1 MKKFLVVLLVVL
13 VLAGVGYYFRG
24 DILEFVGGLWGDVA
38 AGGDGG
44 EEGEEG
50 EEEEEN
56 YDNFPLKS
64 FIGRKYDVKE
74 LGEHGMVLEVET
86 GTSAGM
92 KHIPIYV
99 YGVDPD
105 RESLLE
111 GVTALDFKVAHYRA
125 VSEENSNS
133 WQHTETTRVMML
145 LYKGIPR
152 QWRVALLRPVTQLD
166 IYVRE
171 IIANNPNIT
180 AEEIQRIVDEEFPVR
195 FSSFEEATKAVR
207 FDTESVTIHNSSGT
221 WRLVERGGHLVV
233 EDFWE
238 RERGDEELLKDIY
251 WEYLESIAHWDGESE
266 AIVMYNPGMKFEGG
280 SAIFPYLEY
289 IHDIRF
295 NPELPRDLFAPP
307 V

>member
-38 AGGDGG
+38 AGGDG
-44 EEGEEG
+44 G

-145 LYKGIPR
+145 LHKGIPR

-166 IYVRE
+166 IYLRE
-171 IIANNPNIT
+171 IVTNNPNIT

-195 FSSFEEATKAVR
+195 FSSFEEATKVVR
-207 FDTESVTIHNSSGT
+207 FDTESVTIYNSSGS

-233 EDFWE
+233 EDFRK

-266 AIVMYNPGMKFEGG
+266 AIVMYNPGMKFKDG

>member
-1 MKKFLVVLLVVL
+1 VKKFLVVLLVVL

-86 GTSAGM
+86 GPAE
-92 KHIPIYV
+92 KEHIPIYV

-111 GVTALDFKVAHYRA
+111 GVTALDFKVAHYQA
-125 VSEENSNS
+125 VGEENSNS
-133 WQHTETTRVMML
+133 WQHMKTTRVMML

-166 IYVRE
+166 IYLRE
-171 IIANNPNIT
+171 IVTNNPNIT

-266 AIVMYNPGMKFEGG
+266 AIVMYNPGMKFKDG
-280 SAIFPYLEY
+280 SAIFSYLEY